1 MKLLEIGLERY
12 GAFAS
17 RSITFDSAKGLAV
30 VYGPNEIGKSTLLSG
45 VTDFF
50 YGIPTYSAHGELFGY
65 DAMRLVAHLKMA
77 DGAELRLKRRKGRNK
92 TLSDDKGGAYDQD
105 ILGRALG
112 ATSRE
117 RFLELFG
124 LDHATLRAGGEGLL
138 SADGELGRLIVEAGG
153 GLRGMVQRLGALDV
167 YVDGLFAPRRSD
179 KREFYKALG
188 KVEAADRIAKAA
200 TTSKD
205 AYLEARNGHA
215 EAAARYK
222 ALIEDAR
229 ALGRRASELE
239 RLVRVQPLLARLAA
253 AESELEIFRHFAGIP
268 AGFHEQLAKANA
280 DLAATEMDVRRL
292 KSTEARLQERRDK
305 LSIDAEWPKHR
316 DRIAAIAETAIE
328 VRKARQSLN
337 NRKRDLADIDAK
349 LAMLR
354 NLLDL
359 APESDL
365 AAIAPSN
372 GDLKEVRRLLTEAVE
387 RRADVSAQEK
397 SATNL
402 GDELDTLRETIESA
416 RTAGRDRPFGI
427 DPAELSALP
436 QAQSAAA
443 AQGKRLAQNADELN
457 ADISRLGFRDLEHM
471 RTMAFPDVEALRAE
485 IDVRQRLRQEVEAA
499 NARADEARASSEA
512 AQSEALRLEHGAALA
527 SAEAIQQARRS
538 RDQALAPLITS
549 HRTGQAP
556 APLAQRENEI
566 TVLASANTM
575 ADDLADRR
583 TTDAERVAALAQQRT
598 RQEEAKLAERQAKE
612 AAARFAAQLEA
623 RQNTFT
629 RSFADATAFESDPGK
644 LLTVAIERTRLID
657 AAANLHLNLAD
668 ADARLSDLEP
678 KRQALLLAESLLN
691 DTPSKQATLV
701 ERVKSAIAAIK
712 AHDAEHANFIRDVRD
727 AAAKDTQRAKLE
739 ETLAAYAQAEIA
751 WRSAWTNAVAGLGLK
766 GDVGLDQAEHV
777 MREWAIA
784 RGELSTANQTRQRI
798 AQIDADIAA
807 LARDVAACASDLRLT
822 LAADP
827 VDAAFELKRLSEQQ
841 EQQWVIYSELSPE
854 LENAKAAVCEADETL
869 TEAARVIAA
878 FRTQMNLAAD
888 RDIASVIARLRDRDD
903 NQALVH
909 QLRDQ
914 ISSAGDQIALSDL
927 RQSCADRDI
936 DSLRADQAAVELES
950 QHNEDIVKEAVEA
963 MKEFASALTSFEDPS
978 AVNQAIAD
986 RECAASDMHT
996 VTQRWVETIVARDLL
1011 VEAIARVRAE
1021 HQDPLIARAG
1031 ELFNMTTK
1039 GAFQGIEADID
1050 ADGKPVVVGRRP
1062 DGRTI
1067 GVSKMSDGTRD
1078 QLFLAFRL
1086 ASIEQYGKAGEPI
1099 PFIADDILVHFDDER
1114 AAATLQLLAE
1124 FGKTNQV
1131 LLFTHSQSV
1140 RDAAA
1145 ALRDDAVQIIDLND
1159 AANDVGESQAA

>member
-12 GAFAS
+12 GAFAG
-17 RSITFDSAKGLAV
+17 RSINFDSTKGLAV

-45 VTDFF
+45 VSDFF

-65 DAMRLVAHLKMA
+65 DAMRLVAHLQMA

-105 ILGRALG
+105 ILGHALG
-112 ATSRE
+112 ATTRE

-124 LDHATLRAGGEGLL
+124 LNHATLRAGGEGLL

-153 GLRGMVQRLGALDV
+153 GLRSMVQRLGALDV
-167 YVDGLFAPRRSD
+167 YVDGLFSPRRSE
-179 KREFYKALG
+179 KREFYKALA
-188 KVEAADRIAKAA
+188 KVEAADRIAKTA

-222 ALIEDAR
+222 ALIEGAR
-229 ALGRRASELE
+229 ALGKRNSELE
-239 RLVRVQPLLARLAA
+239 RLVRVQPLLVRLAA
-253 AESELEIFRHFAGIP
+253 AESELEIFIDFAALP
-268 AGFHEQLAKANA
+268 PGFHEQLAKANA
-280 DLAATEMDVRRL
+280 NLAEAETEARRV
-292 KSTEARLQERRDK
+292 KNTEARLQERRNR

-337 NRKRDLADIDAK
+337 NRKRELTEIDAK

-354 NLLDL
+354 TLLDVV
-359 APESDL
+359 PESDL

-372 GDLKEVRRLLTEAVE
+372 GDLEEVRRLLTEAVE
-387 RRADVSAQEK
+387 RRADMSAQAK
-397 SATNL
+397 SAANL
-402 GDELDTLRETIESA
+402 EDELATLKETIESA
-416 RTAGRDRPFGI
+416 RSAGRDRPFGI

-436 QAQSAAA
+436 QAQSGAA
-443 AQGKRLAQNADELN
+443 AQGKRLAQDADELN
-457 ADISRLGFRDLEHM
+457 ADIARLGFRDLEHM
-471 RTMAFPDVEALRAE
+471 RTMAFPDVETLRAE
-485 IDVRQRLRQEVEAA
+485 MDARQRLRREVEAA
-499 NARADEARASSEA
+499 EARADEARASAET
-512 AQSEALRLEHGAALA
+512 AQSAAHRLEYGAALA
-527 SAEAIQQARRS
+527 SAETIQQARRS
-538 RDQALAPLITS
+538 RDQALAPLIAS
-549 HRTGQAP
+549 HRTGQAQ

-566 TVLASANTM
+566 TALASANST

-583 TTDAERVAALAQQRT
+583 TSDAERVAALAQQRT

-612 AAARFAAQLEA
+612 AATRFAAQLKA
-623 RQNTFT
+623 RESTFAT
-629 RSFADATAFESDPGK
+629 TFADATAFESDPGK

-657 AAANLHLNLAD
+657 AAANLHRNLAD
-668 ADARLSDLEP
+668 ADTRLSDLEP
-678 KRQALLLAESLLN
+678 KRQALGLAESLLN
-691 DTPSKQATLV
+691 TPPAKQATLV
-701 ERVKSAIAAIK
+701 ERVKSAIATIK
-712 AHDAEHANFIRDVRD
+712 AHDAEHANFIRDVRE
-727 AAAKDTQRAKLE
+727 AAAKETQRAKLE
-739 ETLAAYAQAEIA
+739 EVLSAYTQAEIV
-751 WRSAWTNAVAGLGLK
+751 WHSAWANAVAALGLK
-766 GDVGLDQAEHV
+766 GEVSLDQAEHV

-784 RGELSTANQTRQRI
+784 RGELSTANQTRRRI
-798 AQIDADIAA
+798 AQIDTDIAV
-807 LARDVAACASDLRLT
+807 LAADVTACASELGLT

-827 VDAAFELKRLSEQQ
+827 VEAAFELKRLSEQQ
-841 EQQWVIYSELSPE
+841 EQQWVAYSELSPE
-854 LENAKAAVCEADETL
+854 LENAKAAVYEADEAL
-869 TEAARVIAA
+869 TEATRVIVE
-878 FRTQMNLAAD
+878 FRAQMSLAED
-888 RDIASVIARLRDRDD
+888 CDLVSVIDRLRARDD
-903 NQALVH
+903 KHALVH

-950 QHNEDIVKEAVEA
+950 QHHEGIVKEAVEA

-1031 ELFNMTTK
+1031 ELFRMTTK

-1062 DGRTI
+1062 DGRTL
-1067 GVSKMSDGTRD
+1067 GVGKMSDGTRD

-1086 ASIEQYGKAGEPI
+1086 ASIEQYGKSGEPI

-1131 LLFTHSQSV
+1131 LLFTHHQSV
-1140 RDAAA
+1140 RDAAT
-1145 ALRDDAVQIIDLND
+1145 ALGDDAVQIIDLND
-1159 AANDVGESQAA
+1159 DANDIGESQAA